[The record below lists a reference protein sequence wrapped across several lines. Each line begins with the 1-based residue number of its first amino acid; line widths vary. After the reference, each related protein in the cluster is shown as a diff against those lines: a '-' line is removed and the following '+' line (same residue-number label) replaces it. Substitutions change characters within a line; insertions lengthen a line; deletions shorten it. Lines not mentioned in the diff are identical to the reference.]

1 MTNES
6 NIPEKV
12 PLIVLDPHTPS
23 LNEEAFVHQFSRRV
37 VGQPAAEEIARMA
50 HNAYSN
56 PFRDKNRPIGI
67 YFLVGPSR
75 TGKSLTGEVLA
86 EIFHGD
92 AKALTRLQCADYEAD
107 HQVADLKGSPNGYV
121 GYKDPDKY
129 KVNPED
135 EDATSIISAHN
146 LKRVRLQSDKEV
158 DIVILEEFEK
168 SGYDF
173 YKLWMGV
180 FDKGVLRLGNGK
192 LVDFTNTIFVLTSN
206 LGMDKLEKQSKGSIG
221 FTNTAK
227 AITRNDVASVVDEE
241 MKLRFKPE
249 FRNRLDAVVI
259 FQPFTGGDLSR
270 VVEAEV
276 ALLQERINKQ
286 APGGK
291 KFTITVD
298 KSARDKLLAA
308 TGNNVAELK
317 RVIAAQ
323 INIPLGRLYNT
334 GKITAGC
341 TLFVTY
347 SDKIGNYEFAMQPGV
362 PEPAKTDATATG
374 DKDQSKT
381 GADNGTGNANG
392 NGTKDGSGKP
402 TLHLPKK
409 DTPKTNLPAVVKN
422 AGDTVPPN
430 HLQKYAV
437 QALAKSFYDA
447 EEKADEVMHY
457 LTDVLTVDV
466 LYEVLTHKE
475 PYSFSV
481 MVMASLEQLELL
493 KLKLPYVVYRKQGS

>member
-1 MTNES
+1 
-6 NIPEKV
+6 
-12 PLIVLDPHTPS
+12 
-23 LNEEAFVHQFSRRV
+23 
-37 VGQPAAEEIARMA
+37 
-50 HNAYSN
+50 
-56 PFRDKNRPIGI
+56 
-67 YFLVGPSR
+67 
-75 TGKSLTGEVLA
+75 
-86 EIFHGD
+86 
-92 AKALTRLQCADYEAD
+92 
-107 HQVADLKGSPNGYV
+107 
-121 GYKDPDKY
+121 
-129 KVNPED
+129 
-135 EDATSIISAHN
+135 
-146 LKRVRLQSDKEV
+146 
-158 DIVILEEFEK
+158 
-168 SGYDF
+168 
-173 YKLWMGV
+173 
-180 FDKGVLRLGNGK
+180 
-192 LVDFTNTIFVLTSN
+192 
-206 LGMDKLEKQSKGSIG
+206 
-221 FTNTAK
+221 
-227 AITRNDVASVVDEE
+227 

-323 INIPLGRLYNT
+323 INTPLGRLYNT

-341 TLFVTY
+341 TLTVTY
-347 SDKIGNYEFAMQPGV
+347 SEKIGNYEFAMQPGV

-381 GADNGTGNANG
+381 GAGTENGTGNG
-392 NGTKDGSGKP
+392 SGTKDGGSGKP

-409 DTPKTNLPAVVKN
+409 DAPKTNLPAVVKN
-422 AGDTVPPN
+422 TGEKVPPN
-430 HLQKYAV
+430 LLQKYAV